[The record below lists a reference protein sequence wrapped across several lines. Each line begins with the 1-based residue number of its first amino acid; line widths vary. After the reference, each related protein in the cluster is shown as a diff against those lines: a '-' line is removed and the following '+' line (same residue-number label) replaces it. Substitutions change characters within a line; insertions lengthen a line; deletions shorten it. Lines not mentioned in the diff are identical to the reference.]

1 MIHVL
6 VDSSE
11 RQLHADALFEPLIV
25 NNVYP
30 FQLLPFL
37 TIERHAGFGPALIF
51 ADRSLGVDVGAWVK
65 CRILGR
71 IVEQPQA
78 RVPDVMSVSI
88 IIVCGGGDCVFLP
101 MRPRRKEGKPFP
113 NALINRTSR
122 VARVL
127 GDWQE
132 LRCICS
138 TAVHRWRCGINAV
151 AARANVVLG
160 QDMASIA
167 NGFV

>member
-11 RQLHADALFEPLIV
+11 RQLHANTLYEALPV

-37 TIERHAGFGPALIF
+37 TIERQAGFSPALIL
-51 ADRSLGVDVGAWVK
+51 AKRSLGVDVGAWVT

-101 MRPRRKEGKPFP
+101 MRPRRRGGKPFP

-122 VARVL
+122 VARAL

-132 LRCICS
+132 LWCICS
-138 TAVHRWRCGINAV
+138 TAAPSVAV
-151 AARANVVLG
+151 RH
-160 QDMASIA
+160 
-167 NGFV
+167 